1 MGWPLIVALA
11 VGIPVVIFV
20 PLLVWVAVAS
30 GLYQVVRDR
39 ARRRALASQRRVVG
53 VAEAPVLRKVE
64 EAIGMGD
71 IIIDE
76 SCY

>member
-1 MGWPLIVALA
+1 MGWPLIVALV
-11 VGIPVVIFV
+11 VGIPIVIFV

-39 ARRRALASQRRVVG
+39 ARRRALASQRRAVG

-64 EAIGMGD
+64 
-71 IIIDE
+71 
-76 SCY
+76 